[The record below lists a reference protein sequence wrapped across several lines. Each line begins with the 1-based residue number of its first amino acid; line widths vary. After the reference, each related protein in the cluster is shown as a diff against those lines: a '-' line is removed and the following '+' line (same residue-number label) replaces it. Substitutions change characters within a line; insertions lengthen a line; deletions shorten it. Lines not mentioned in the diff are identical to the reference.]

1 MYICTYALA
10 HRHVQIHAIYT
21 YTHRYTYTC
30 VYMYVYIYV
39 YMYVS
44 IYVYM
49 YISYTYICKHTYT
62 RMYADKKREVELL
75 EKCIALKVFMFE
87 QSVAPQYGAFLSFNI

>member
-1 MYICTYALA
+1 MYIC
-10 HRHVQIHAIYT
+10 
-21 YTHRYTYTC
+21 
-30 VYMYVYIYV
+30 MYI
-39 YMYVS
+39 
-44 IYVYM
+44 YM
-49 YISYTYICKHTYT
+49 YISYTYYICKHTYT

>member
-1 MYICTYALA
+1 
-10 HRHVQIHAIYT
+10 
-21 YTHRYTYTC
+21 
-30 VYMYVYIYV
+30 
-39 YMYVS
+39 
-44 IYVYM
+44 M

-87 QSVAPQYGAFLSFNI
+87 QSVAPQYGAFLSLNI